1 MFVKIPC
8 ELALRQTLKVGHLW
22 ARFLH
27 WNIARPNATAVADR
41 RYSFMSAGIRKIVLG
56 TRGSELA
63 RSQTRLVEEAIRDAH
78 PDVTIETKI
87 IATRGDKRRP
97 IDPRA
102 GRKGLFTAEINCAL
116 IGRDVDIAVHSA
128 KDLPSETSAG
138 VEIAAVLPRAPIDD
152 LLVSKHPGGLSS
164 LPDGAM
170 VATGSVRR
178 THQLLW
184 KRADLDI
191 IDLRGNVPTRLR
203 KLAENEWDAIVLARA
218 GLERLGLLAARSEI
232 SFGGQR
238 FFLETLP
245 CEVFLP
251 AGGQGIIVLQV
262 RSDDQRTKT
271 IVDPVNDRGTLLCL
285 QAEREFLRRLQGDCN
300 CPVGVLANIEDGK
313 MKMRAQV
320 FLQGAVAPHQGEV
333 EGQPDECERLAIEL
347 LDRLRAPASAQSYG
361 SAGEHEH
368 E

>member
-1 MFVKIPC
+1 
-8 ELALRQTLKVGHLW
+8 
-22 ARFLH
+22 
-27 WNIARPNATAVADR
+27 
-41 RYSFMSAGIRKIVLG
+41 MSAGIRKLVLG

-63 RSQTRLVEEAIRDAH
+63 RAQTRLVEQAIRDVH
-78 PDVTIETKI
+78 PDITIETEI
-87 IATRGDKRRP
+87 VATRGDKNRVV
-97 IDPRA
+97 DLRA
-102 GRKGLFTAEINCAL
+102 GRKGLFTAEIERAL
-116 IGRDVDIAVHSA
+116 IARDVDIAVHSA
-128 KDLPSETSAG
+128 KDLPSETSVG

-152 LLVSKHPGGLSS
+152 LLVSRHPGGLGP
-164 LPDGAM
+164 LPHGAI

-178 THQLLW
+178 RHQLLW

-218 GLERLGLLAARSEI
+218 GLERLGLLHACTEI
-232 SFGGQR
+232 SFEGQR
-238 FFLETLP
+238 FFLEILP
-245 CEVFLP
+245 CEIFLP

-271 IVDPVNDRGTLLCL
+271 IVDPVNDRRTLLCL

-300 CPVGVLANIEDGK
+300 CPVGVLVNIEDGK

-320 FLQGAVAPHQGEV
+320 FLQGAVAPYQGEV
-333 EGQPDECERLAIEL
+333 EGEPDERKRLAAEL
-347 LDRLRAPASAQSYG
+347 LDRLRAPAPAQSYG
-361 SAGEHEH
+361 LAGEHEH